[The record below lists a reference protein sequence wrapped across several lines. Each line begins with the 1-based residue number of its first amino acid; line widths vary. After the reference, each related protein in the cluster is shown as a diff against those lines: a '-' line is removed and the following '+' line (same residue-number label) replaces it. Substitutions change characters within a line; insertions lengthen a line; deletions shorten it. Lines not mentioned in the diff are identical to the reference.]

1 MISWRDIDTVL
12 LDMDGTLLDLHYDN
26 YFWQSYLPQR
36 YAAIHDVSLAEAR
49 QVVTHHSDDTQGTLN
64 WYCLD
69 YWSAVLDLDI
79 VSLKKEVQHKIKERP
94 HSIAF
99 LDFLSHHGKKIV
111 LVTNAHPNTLA
122 LKLSLTSIASRFD
135 GIVSSHQFQ
144 QPKESQAFWQ
154 MLHRHL
160 NFNPQRT
167 LFIDDS
173 VHILKA
179 AEKFGIKHIMAVHQP
194 DSQIARL
201 VEDMPAFHNFDE
213 LI

>member
-36 YAAIHDVSLAEAR
+36 YADIHGISLAEAR

-69 YWSAVLDLDI
+69 YWSAVLGLDI
-79 VSLKKEVQHKIKERP
+79 VRLKKEVQHKIKERP
-94 HSIAF
+94 RSTTF
-99 LDFLSHHGKKIV
+99 LDFLSDKGKTVV
-111 LVTNAHPNTLA
+111 LVTNAHPDTLA
-122 LKLSLTSIASRFD
+122 LKLSLTSIGSRFD
-135 GIVSSHQFQ
+135 SIVSSHQFQ
-144 QPKESQAFWQ
+144 WPKESQTFWQ
-154 MLHRHL
+154 MLQRHL
-160 NFNPQRT
+160 TFNPQRT

-173 VHILKA
+173 VPILKA
-179 AEKFGIKHIMAVHQP
+179 AEKFGIKHVMAVHQP
-194 DSQIARL
+194 DSQMARI

-213 LI
+213 LM